1 MKRTRM
7 IFLLAAMFSLAA
19 SVAWASG
26 GHDEP
31 PNWMNLGLR
40 TVNLIIVVGLFWR
53 FAGAKVKGALSGR
66 RQSIENSLVD
76 LDERKQA
83 AQKRLSEVEASIASL
98 ESEKAQILA
107 EYKAQG
113 EALKASI
120 IAAAEAQAERIA
132 AQAKT
137 SAALEAKAAV
147 DALRAEMA
155 EKIVEAAE
163 ALLVA
168 KLDDKAQDK
177 LVDDALSKVVLN

>member
-1 MKRTRM
+1 MKRTRL
-7 IFLLAAMFSLAA
+7 ILSLAALFCLAA

-31 PNWMNLGLR
+31 PNLMNLALR
-40 TVNLIIVVGLFWR
+40 TVNLIIVVALFWR
-53 FAGAKVKGALSGR
+53 FAGAKVKGAFVGR
-66 RQSIENSLVD
+66 QQSIENGLAD

-120 IAAAEAQAERIA
+120 VAAAEAQAERIA
-132 AQAKT
+132 AQAQA

-147 DALRAEMA
+147 DTLRAEMA

-168 KLDDKAQDK
+168 KLDDKTQDK